1 MLKINLKKIIV
12 NFIIILCIFLIDRFS
27 KIYILKIA
35 MLQNILDIYV
45 NPYLNF
51 YLIWNKGI
59 AFGLLS
65 FNDVFIY
72 NIVTSMIIIII
83 IIILIMLTKS
93 EGFKK
98 YSLLFVMGGSLGN
111 LYDRIYYSAVP
122 DFIDFHI
129 NNFHWF
135 VFNVADI
142 FITFG
147 VICLIF
153 DEVFINNKKDEKN
166 V

>member
-12 NFIIILCIFLIDRFS
+12 NFIIILCIFLIDRLS
-27 KIYILKIA
+27 KVYILKIA
-35 MLQNILDIYV
+35 TLQNILDIYV

>member
-12 NFIIILCIFLIDRFS
+12 NFIIILCIFLIDRLS

-135 VFNVADI
+135 IFNVADI

>member
-12 NFIIILCIFLIDRFS
+12 NFIIILCIFLIDRLS

-135 VFNVADI
+135 IFNVADI

-153 DEVFINNKKDEKN
+153 DEVFINNKRDEKN

>member
-1 MLKINLKKIIV
+1 M

-135 VFNVADI
+135 IFNVADI